1 MTMDSEMTASDTS
14 TRSIDPDDELTPE
27 DGPPLPEQAR
37 ALAAYLDRRLTEDGT
52 FYEKSRF
59 IAEELDLSA
68 KEIGGYMPRLQRSA
82 DHLEIEKWGYT
93 RGTTWRVSRP

>member
-1 MTMDSEMTASDTS
+1 MTMDSEMTAPDTS

-68 KEIGGYMPRLQRSA
+68 KEVGTNMPAIREA
-82 DHLEIEKWGYT
+82 DLDIEVEKWGYSSS
-93 RGTTWRVSRP
+93 TTWMVTA